1 MRPIPPVHSIS
12 PLQAFRWAIPL
23 ALVSAFLLGEPA
35 GAEAAGDS
43 APPAEPDAAQGE
55 SSPAPPAI
63 GLDQLLRLPSNV
75 QYDVERRGGI
85 ERGEWR
91 DRFREATR
99 ERDEAARV
107 LQESRDELADMAA
120 QTDGWNLG
128 APGTSGSVDPDAPLS
143 FELKQRIRRQ
153 RRELDAAEERLRAL
167 EVQANLA
174 GIPAEWREPAPD
186 PKEEASEVSFD
197 P

>member
-1 MRPIPPVHSIS
+1 VQPIHAIHPTLAI
-12 PLQAFRWAIPL
+12 RRAIPL
-23 ALVSAFLLGEPA
+23 GLLSVLLFVGPA
-35 GAEAAGDS
+35 GAEAPRDPVPPGDQADS
-43 APPAEPDAAQGE
+43 QGE
-55 SSPAPPAI
+55 TQPAPPPI
-63 GLDQLLRLPSNV
+63 GLDQLLRLPSDM
-75 QYDVERRGGI
+75 QYDVERKGGI

-91 DRFREATR
+91 ERFRKAIG
-99 ERDEAARV
+99 ERDDAAKA
-107 LQESRDELADMAA
+107 LQESRDQLSEMAA

-153 RRELDAAEERLRAL
+153 RRELDEAKERLRAL

-174 GIPAEWREPAPD
+174 GIPADWRDPGPD
-186 PKEEASEVSFD
+186 PGEKTSEVSFE